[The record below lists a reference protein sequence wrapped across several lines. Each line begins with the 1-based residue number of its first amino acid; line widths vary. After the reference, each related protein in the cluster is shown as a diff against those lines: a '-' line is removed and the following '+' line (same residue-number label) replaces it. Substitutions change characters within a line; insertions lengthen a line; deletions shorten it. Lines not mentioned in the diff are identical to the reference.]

1 MYYFIGIKGTGM
13 AALALMLH
21 DLGHEV
27 CGSDLDN
34 HFFTEDELV
43 RNDIPILS
51 FNEDNIKPEYTVI
64 IGNAFLED
72 FPEVKRAR
80 QLCRC
85 YRYHEFLGEFMKDYK
100 TVSICGSHGKTTTTT
115 LCKTMLSKFKK
126 TAYLIGDG
134 EGFVEKDSEYLC
146 VESDEF
152 RRHFAC

>member
-51 FNEDNIKPEYTVI
+51 FNEDNIKPEYTVWRTSR
-64 IGNAFLED
+64 
-72 FPEVKRAR
+72 K
-80 QLCRC
+80 
-85 YRYHEFLGEFMKDYK
+85 
-100 TVSICGSHGKTTTTT
+100 
-115 LCKTMLSKFKK
+115 
-126 TAYLIGDG
+126 
-134 EGFVEKDSEYLC
+134 
-146 VESDEF
+146 
-152 RRHFAC
+152 